1 MTTLTPEE
9 ATAALPD
16 WRYRDKHLELSVD
29 AGAFMAAVEFVNEVA
44 QLAEEQN
51 HHPDID
57 VRYSKVRLAV
67 RSHDVDALTDRD
79 VTLGQAISAVVQER
93 GLKVTE

>member
-1 MTTLTPEE
+1 MTTLNPEE

-16 WRYRDKHLELSVD
+16 WQYRDKHLELAID

-44 QLAEEQN
+44 RLAEAQN

-57 VRYSKVRLAV
+57 LRYSRVRLAV

-79 VTLGQAISAVVQER
+79 VALGQAISTVVAER
-93 GLKVTE
+93 GFTITD